1 MVRKKK
7 QRKSMYIDYGILIP
21 YLFLS
26 ITGIIMVYSA
36 TSYNL
41 VMAGLPESSAAVK
54 QGIFFVIGLV
64 LVGLIY
70 KMKTSFLKNKKLIM
84 TAVVSISLLLVLT
97 LIFAEEV
104 KGARAWLSIGP
115 IQIQPAEFLKIIL
128 IWFLADVMSTKQQQI
143 VSNFY
148 EAMKRPLMIVGMLI
162 FLVLIQPDTGGAAI
176 LVLMVSIMLLAS
188 GISYWYG
195 ILFAGGG
202 IALSSLV
209 IEAVVLSKGK
219 IFPKKM
225 QYVYK
230 RFETFRNPFGD
241 AYGDGHQMINSYYAM
256 FNGGLFGLGLGNSIQ
271 KKGFL
276 PEAQNDFIFSIV
288 VEELGV
294 IAAIFILLVLLF
306 LILRIMMIGIK
317 SNDTFN
323 SLICIGFAG
332 LLLIQTFVNV
342 GGITGIIPLTGV
354 TFPFVSQGG
363 SSLLTLSIGIG
374 FVLNIRADE
383 LKQRRER
390 QEQVVVPM
398 HR

>member
-1 MVRKKK
+1 MF
-7 QRKSMYIDYGILIP
+7 IDYGILIP

-26 ITGIIMVYSA
+26 ILGVIMVYSA

-41 VMAGLPESSAAVK
+41 VMAGLPDSSAALK
-54 QGIFFVIGLV
+54 QGAFLLIGLI
-64 LVGLIY
+64 LVSLIY
-70 KMKTSFLKNKKLIM
+70 KMKTSFLKNKKLILS
-84 TAVVSISLLLVLT
+84 AVIIISILLVVT
-97 LIFAEEV
+97 LFVAEEV

-128 IWFLADVMSTKQQQI
+128 IWYLAYTISVKQDQI
-143 VSNFY
+143 VHHFF
-148 EAMKRPLMIVGMLI
+148 EAMKQPLIIVGILI
-162 FLVLIQPDTGGAAI
+162 GLVLVQPDTGGAAI
-176 LVLMVSIMLLAS
+176 LVLMVTIMLLAS

-195 ILFAGGG
+195 IVFAGGG
-202 IALSSLV
+202 ILLSSLV
-209 IEAVVLSKGK
+209 IEAIVLSKGK
-219 IFPKKM
+219 IFPQKM

-294 IAAIFILLVLLF
+294 IAAIFILMVLLF

-317 SNDTFN
+317 SKDTFN
-323 SLICIGFAG
+323 SLICIGFSG

-383 LKQRRER
+383 LKKRKAR
-390 QEQVVVPM
+390 QEQVIVPM

>member
-1 MVRKKK
+1 VKNKK
-7 QRKSMYIDYGILIP
+7 QRKTMFIDYGILIP

-26 ITGIIMVYSA
+26 ILGVIMVYSA

-41 VMAGLPESSAAVK
+41 VMAGLPDSSAALK
-54 QGIFFVIGLV
+54 QGAFLLIGLI
-64 LVGLIY
+64 LVSLIY
-70 KMKTSFLKNKKLIM
+70 KMKTSFLKNKKLILS
-84 TAVVSISLLLVLT
+84 AVIIISILLVVT
-97 LIFAEEV
+97 LFVAEEV

-128 IWFLADVMSTKQQQI
+128 IWYLAYTISVKQDQI
-143 VSNFY
+143 VHHFF
-148 EAMKRPLMIVGMLI
+148 EAMKQPLIIVGILI
-162 FLVLIQPDTGGAAI
+162 GLVLVQPDTGGAAI
-176 LVLMVSIMLLAS
+176 LVLMVTIMLLAS

-195 ILFAGGG
+195 IVFAGGG
-202 IALSSLV
+202 ILLSSLV
-209 IEAVVLSKGK
+209 IEAIVLSKGK
-219 IFPKKM
+219 IFPQKM

-294 IAAIFILLVLLF
+294 IAAIFILMVLLF

-317 SNDTFN
+317 SKDTFN
-323 SLICIGFAG
+323 SLICIGFSG

-383 LKQRRER
+383 LKKRKAR
-390 QEQVVVPM
+390 QEQVIVPM